1 MTTTAKHR
9 IKNDFSCRL
18 SKKDGGYLHAEGQY
32 LYNGCI
38 FKYSFNEQKYGH
50 YRMRG
55 RISAISVRD
64 GSVLQIKGKRR
75 REITNRLKKQG
86 KEPSSETF
94 SMLRQINLNSTAQED
109 IEAAVKKAAERLYAD
124 NSLII
129 LDDSRDISINEMRP
143 SQAARIHCSRFLETE
158 SGNADTR
165 RRKERELMEIA
176 AKLDT
181 YTMDAIPQAALSS
194 IYKDLPGKT
203 RGTTFRL
210 MERFW
215 RYCLDI
221 GVYHGQNSF
230 ECFLMK
236 NPAGKK
242 VAPEELQ
249 RRALQPAS
257 LPEKVERAINQDLQN
272 ASPDN
277 TKMTGLLLIKSAGF
291 SSSDAC
297 KLRWDDVEFNQMGR
311 SETTVQF
318 AIKKNFS
325 AGATHDYKRPGTPI
339 CAREL
344 HRRAEFFRAQWG
356 ILAGHYVLEDLT
368 GKRLESKVLTAFCR
382 EELLRCGMA
391 PSVLAPDRTEPH
403 GIGVRLLLSNYK
415 NFISYRSG
423 FQQDSGVINFLQG
436 YSLAGNVTADN
447 YRSFTSPE
455 AQDFLLDVLSRD
467 KTLESPLPA
476 GGELIT
482 ENHTAGITKIQ
493 VLAEKPQRFNHV
505 TFTVRL
511 EPEQTL
517 EIWAQ
522 GLIRGSVK
530 AKRR

>member
-1 MTTTAKHR
+1 
-9 IKNDFSCRL
+9 
-18 SKKDGGYLHAEGQY
+18 
-32 LYNGCI
+32 
-38 FKYSFNEQKYGH
+38 
-50 YRMRG
+50 
-55 RISAISVRD
+55 
-64 GSVLQIKGKRR
+64 
-75 REITNRLKKQG
+75 
-86 KEPSSETF
+86 
-94 SMLRQINLNSTAQED
+94 
-109 IEAAVKKAAERLYAD
+109 
-124 NSLII
+124 
-129 LDDSRDISINEMRP
+129 
-143 SQAARIHCSRFLETE
+143 
-158 SGNADTR
+158 
-165 RRKERELMEIA
+165 
-176 AKLDT
+176 
-181 YTMDAIPQAALSS
+181 
-194 IYKDLPGKT
+194 
-203 RGTTFRL
+203 
-210 MERFW
+210 
-215 RYCLDI
+215 
-221 GVYHGQNSF
+221 
-230 ECFLMK
+230 
-236 NPAGKK
+236 
-242 VAPEELQ
+242 
-249 RRALQPAS
+249 
-257 LPEKVERAINQDLQN
+257 
-272 ASPDN
+272 
-277 TKMTGLLLIKSAGF
+277 
-291 SSSDAC
+291 
-297 KLRWDDVEFNQMGR
+297 MGR

-344 HRRAEFFRAQWG
+344 NRRAEFFRAQWG

-415 NFISYRSG
+415 NFISYCSG

-467 KTLESPLPA
+467 KTFESPLPA
-476 GGELIT
+476 GGGLVT
-482 ENHTAGITKIQ
+482 ENQTAGMTKIQ